1 MAIIA
6 LKVLTS
12 AVIWQEK
19 NYRSENGGHLVIVIC
34 RWYDC
39 ILLELMRIVW
49 KTVRNKKSSENS
61 LVAKFISKL
70 LVFLYTNYKQR
81 I

>member
-34 RWYDC
+34 R
-39 ILLELMRIVW
+39 
-49 KTVRNKKSSENS
+49 
-61 LVAKFISKL
+61 
-70 LVFLYTNYKQR
+70 
-81 I
+81 